1 VSLAVSTSPICRA
14 MPPEAEVKQPLR
26 EQDAQLLSAVPYPIL
41 LAREDNCVADAN
53 EAAEAFFSRSKRRI
67 IGDGVGNLL
76 QFASDRLN
84 RAVAAGE
91 SDISAQNMRLL
102 TSGAMANYVDVS
114 ISALVNNANYRMIML
129 IPRQSNRDQIG
140 EQSDSAQQAMGAP
153 AILGHEIKN
162 PLAGIKGAAQ
172 LLAKRVETSQTP
184 LTDLIVT
191 EVDRIARLLDQM
203 QNLGRVM
210 PGELGAEN
218 IHELIERA
226 IRSLRAANATM
237 PSIDINYD
245 PSLPDVKIE
254 PDAMVQVLINLI
266 QNAID
271 ALKGTAAPKIGIH
284 TRFVMGAALRGGS
297 TESNNGKSIRLPVE
311 VSISDNGPGVA
322 KHIERELFYPFVTTK
337 REGQGLGLA
346 IVRKYLTQMNSRIS
360 VERDTATDQT
370 IFRIFLPVAG
380 KEDYK

>member
-1 VSLAVSTSPICRA
+1 MSPISAA
-14 MPPEAEVKQPLR
+14 MPPDVGFV
-26 EQDAQLLSAVPYPIL
+26 DDGQLLTTVPFPML
-41 LAREDNCVADAN
+41 LADEQNRITFAN
-53 EAAEAFFSRSKRRI
+53 EAAEAFFGRSKRRMV
-67 IGDGVGNLL
+67 GDDATSLL

-84 RAVAAGE
+84 SAIGACE

-102 TSGAMANYVDVS
+102 TGGAQANYVDVS
-114 ISALVNNANYRMIML
+114 ISTLSNQPQKRLMML
-129 IPRQSNRDQIG
+129 IPRQSERDQIG
-140 EQSDSAQQAMGAP
+140 EQSDSGQQAMGAP

-172 LLAKRVETSQTP
+172 LLAKRVEPSQTA

-203 QNLGRVM
+203 QSLGRVM

-226 IRSLRAANATM
+226 IRSLRAANPVM
-237 PSIDINYD
+237 PTLDINYD

-271 ALKGTAAPKIGIH
+271 ALKDTENPKVGIH

-297 TESNNGKSIRLPVE
+297 AATSEGKTMRLPVE
-311 VSISDNGPGVA
+311 VSISDNGPGIA
-322 KHIERELFYPFVTTK
+322 KHIERELFSPFVTTK

-360 VERDTATDQT
+360 VERDANADQT

-380 KEDYK
+380 KEDLK

>member
-1 VSLAVSTSPICRA
+1 
-14 MPPEAEVKQPLR
+14 MPLDTALTAEHALSEAQILT
-26 EQDAQLLSAVPYPIL
+26 AVPFPML
-41 LAREDNCVADAN
+41 LVGADQAVVFAN
-53 EAAEAFFSRSKRRI
+53 EATEAFFGRSKRRI
-67 IGDGVGNLL
+67 VGDNVCTLL

-84 RAVAAGE
+84 GAIKVRE

-102 TSGAMANYVDVS
+102 TPGAQANYVDIS
-114 ISALVNNANYRMIML
+114 ISSVVGHSDKRLMTLV
-129 IPRQSNRDQIG
+129 PRLSDRNQIG
-140 EQSDSAQQAMGAP
+140 EHSDSGLQAMGTP

-172 LLAKRVETSQTP
+172 LLAKRLEPPQTA

-226 IRSLRAANATM
+226 IRSLRAANPDM
-237 PSIDINYD
+237 PVIDINYD
-245 PSLPDVKIE
+245 PSLPDVKIQ

-271 ALKGTAAPKIGIH
+271 ALKGIESAEIGIH

-297 TESNNGKSIRLPVE
+297 GEPENGRVIRLPVE
-311 VSISDNGPGVA
+311 VTITDNGPGIA
-322 KHIERELFYPFVTTK
+322 KHIERELFAPFVTTK

-360 VERDTATDQT
+360 VERDAIAGLT
-370 IFRIFLPVAG
+370 IFRIFLPIAQ
-380 KEDYK
+380 KEDRK

>member
-1 VSLAVSTSPICRA
+1 
-14 MPPEAEVKQPLR
+14 MPPDTGVTEEHALS
-26 EQDAQLLSAVPYPIL
+26 DANMLSAVPFPML
-41 LAREDNCVADAN
+41 LVRSDNNVIFAN
-53 EAAEAFFSRSKRRI
+53 EAAEAFFGRSKRRI
-67 IGDGVGNLL
+67 VGDSASNLL

-84 RAVAAGE
+84 SAIQAGE
-91 SDISAQNMRLL
+91 TDISAQNMRLL
-102 TSGAMANYVDVS
+102 TQGAQANYVDIS
-114 ISALVNNANYRMIML
+114 ISSLVGQSDKRLMTL
-129 IPRQSNRDQIG
+129 VPRLSDRNQIG
-140 EQSDSAQQAMGAP
+140 EQNDSGQQSMGAP

-172 LLAKRVETSQTP
+172 LLAKKLAPPQTA

-210 PGELGAEN
+210 PGEMGAEN

-226 IRSLRAANATM
+226 IRSLRAANPVM
-237 PSIDINYD
+237 PSIDISYD

-271 ALKGTAAPKIGIH
+271 ALKGAEGAEIGIH

-297 TESNNGKSIRLPVE
+297 AETDQGRAIRLPVE
-311 VSISDNGPGVA
+311 VTISDNGPGIA
-322 KHIERELFYPFVTTK
+322 KHIERELFAPFVTTK

-346 IVRKYLTQMNSRIS
+346 IVRKYLTQMNSRIT
-360 VERDTATDQT
+360 VERDAEAGLT
-370 IFRIFLPVAG
+370 IFRIFLPVAQ
-380 KEDYK
+380 KDDFK

>member
-1 VSLAVSTSPICRA
+1 
-14 MPPEAEVKQPLR
+14 MPPELALADEAR
-26 EQDAQLLSAVPYPIL
+26 ISEAQLLAAIQLPML
-41 LAREDNCVADAN
+41 LVNAANRIIFAN
-53 EAAEAFFSRSKRRI
+53 EATEAFFGKSKRRI
-67 IGDGVGNLL
+67 LGEKIGALL
-76 QFASDRLN
+76 QFASERL
-84 RAVAAGE
+84 AQVIEAGE

-102 TSGAMANYVDVS
+102 TPGVQSDYADVS
-114 ISALVNNANYRMIML
+114 ITPFAGLAAARLLMLV
-129 IPRQSNRDQIG
+129 PRHSERDKIG
-140 EQSDSAQQAMGAP
+140 EQSNGNQQAMGAP

-172 LLAKRVETSQTP
+172 LLAKRVEPSQQP

-210 PGELGAEN
+210 PGELAAEN

-226 IRSLRAANATM
+226 IRSLRAANPVM
-237 PSIDINYD
+237 PAIDINYD
-245 PSLPDVKIE
+245 PSLPSVQIAS
-254 PDAMVQVLINLI
+254 DAMVQVLINLL

-271 ALKGTAAPKIGIH
+271 ALKTTENPMIGIH

-297 TESNNGKSIRLPVE
+297 SSDGKGQTIRLPVE
-311 VSISDNGPGVA
+311 VTISDNGPGIARHVE
-322 KHIERELFYPFVTTK
+322 HELFAPFVTTK

-360 VERDTATDQT
+360 VERDERLGQT
-370 IFRIFLPVAG
+370 LFRIFLPVAHEEAR
-380 KEDYK
+380 K

>member
-1 VSLAVSTSPICRA
+1 
-14 MPPEAEVKQPLR
+14 MPPETEVLAEQVLS
-26 EQDAQLLSAVPYPIL
+26 DANMLSAVPFPML
-41 LAREDNCVADAN
+41 LVGNDNNIIFAN
-53 EAAEAFFSRSKRRI
+53 EAAEAFFGRSKRRI
-67 IGDGVGNLL
+67 VGEGASSLL
-76 QFASDRLN
+76 LFASDRLN
-84 RAVAAGE
+84 GAIQAGE

-102 TSGAMANYVDVS
+102 TQGAQANYVDIS
-114 ISALVNNANYRMIML
+114 ISGLVGQSEKRLMTL
-129 IPRQSNRDQIG
+129 VPRLSDRNQIG
-140 EQSDSAQQAMGAP
+140 EQNDSGQQSIGAP

-172 LLAKRVETSQTP
+172 LLAKKLAPPQTA

-210 PGELGAEN
+210 PGEMGAEN

-226 IRSLRAANATM
+226 IRSLRAANPIM
-237 PSIDINYD
+237 PTIDISYD

-271 ALKGTAAPKIGIH
+271 ALKGMETAEIGIH

-297 TESNNGKSIRLPVE
+297 AETDHGRAIRLPVE
-311 VSISDNGPGVA
+311 VTISDNGPGIA
-322 KHIERELFYPFVTTK
+322 KHIERELFAPFVTTK

-346 IVRKYLTQMNSRIS
+346 IVRKYLTQMNSRIT
-360 VERDTATDQT
+360 VERDGDAGLT
-370 IFRIFLPVAG
+370 IFRIFLPVAQ
-380 KEDYK
+380 KDNRK

>member
-1 VSLAVSTSPICRA
+1 MAGDSTPPDASLLT
-14 MPPEAEVKQPLR
+14 
-26 EQDAQLLSAVPYPIL
+26 AVPFPMLLVGDGRTIL
-41 LAREDNCVADAN
+41 YAN
-53 EAAEAFFSRSKRRI
+53 EAAEAFFGRSKRRI
-67 IGDGVGNLL
+67 VGDRAENLL
-76 QFASDRLN
+76 HFASERLN
-84 RAVAAGE
+84 SAIHAGE
-91 SDISAQNMRLL
+91 TDISAQNMRLL
-102 TSGAMANYVDVS
+102 TPGAQANYVDIS
-114 ISALVNNANYRMIML
+114 ISSLVGQTDRRLMTL
-129 IPRQSNRDQIG
+129 VPRLSDRNQIG
-140 EQSDSAQQAMGAP
+140 EQSDSGQQAIGAP

-172 LLAKRVETSQTP
+172 LLAKKLQPPQSA
-184 LTDLIVT
+184 LTDLIVN

-226 IRSLRAANATM
+226 IRSLRAANPVM
-237 PSIDINYD
+237 PVIDINYD

-271 ALKGTAAPKIGIH
+271 ALKGTENSEIGIH

-297 TESNNGKSIRLPVE
+297 MEADNGKAIRLPVE
-311 VSISDNGPGVA
+311 VTITDNGPGIA
-322 KHIERELFYPFVTTK
+322 KHIERELFAPFVTTK

-360 VERDTATDQT
+360 VERDSAAGLT
-370 IFRIFLPVAG
+370 IFRIFLPVAQ
-380 KEDYK
+380 KEDHK

>member
-1 VSLAVSTSPICRA
+1 
-14 MPPEAEVKQPLR
+14 MPPEPLLSSDLSLS
-26 EQDAQLLSAVPYPIL
+26 DAQIL
-41 LAREDNCVADAN
+41 TAIPFPMVLVGADQVVVFAN
-53 EAAEAFFSRSKRRI
+53 EAAEAFLGRSKKRI
-67 IGDGVGNLL
+67 IGDDISNLL
-76 QFASDRLN
+76 HFSSDRLN
-84 RAVAAGE
+84 RAIQAAE
-91 SDISAQNMRLL
+91 FDISAQNMRLL
-102 TSGAMANYVDVS
+102 SPGVQANYVDIS
-114 ISALVNNANYRMIML
+114 ISSVIGHAGKRLMTLV
-129 IPRQSNRDQIG
+129 PRQSDRNQIG
-140 EQSDSAQQAMGAP
+140 EQTDSGQQSMGAS

-172 LLAKRVETSQTP
+172 LLAKRLEPSQLA

-210 PGELGAEN
+210 PGELGSEN

-226 IRSLRAANATM
+226 IRSLRAANPVM
-237 PSIDINYD
+237 PAIDINYD

-271 ALKGTAAPKIGIH
+271 ALKGTEAPEIGIH

-297 TESNNGKSIRLPVE
+297 MDTDNGRVIRLPVE
-311 VSISDNGPGVA
+311 VTITDNGPGIA
-322 KHIERELFYPFVTTK
+322 KHIERELFSPFVTTK

-346 IVRKYLTQMNSRIS
+346 IVRKYLTQMNSRIML
-360 VERDTATDQT
+360 ERDHEANLT
-370 IFRIFLPVAG
+370 IFRIFLPVAQ
-380 KEDYK
+380 KEDSK

>member
-1 VSLAVSTSPICRA
+1 

-41 LAREDNCVADAN
+41 LACEDNCVADAN

>member
-1 VSLAVSTSPICRA
+1 
-14 MPPEAEVKQPLR
+14 MPPEANVIEEARPQEAL
-26 EQDAQLLSAVPYPIL
+26 L
-41 LAREDNCVADAN
+41 LAAIPFPMLLVDQKNLIIFAN
-53 EAAEAFFSRSKRRI
+53 EAAEAFFGRGKRRI
-67 IGDGVGNLL
+67 VGEDIVSLL

-84 RAVAAGE
+84 GAVRAGE

-102 TSGAMANYVDVS
+102 TPGVQANYADVS
-114 ISALVNNANYRMIML
+114 ISTLLGRPDQRLILLV
-129 IPRQSNRDQIG
+129 PRQSDRDQIG
-140 EQSDSAQQAMGAP
+140 EQTDSGREQAMGAP

-162 PLAGIKGAAQ
+162 PLSGIKGAAQ
-172 LLAKRVETSQTP
+172 LLAKKLEAPQTA

-210 PGELGAEN
+210 PGELRAEN

-226 IRSLRAANATM
+226 IRSVRAANAVI
-237 PSIDINYD
+237 PAIDINYD

-271 ALKGTAAPKIGIH
+271 ALKDTESPMIGIS
-284 TRFVMGAALRGGS
+284 TRFVMGAALRGGAS
-297 TESNNGKSIRLPVE
+297 ETSDGKAVRLPVE
-311 VSISDNGPGVA
+311 VSIADNGPGIA
-322 KHIERELFYPFVTTK
+322 KHIERELFAPFVTTK

-346 IVRKYLTQMNSRIS
+346 IVRKYLSQMNGRIT
-360 VERDTATDQT
+360 VERDPGTAQT
-370 IFRIFLPVAG
+370 VFRIFLPVAG
-380 KEDYK
+380 KEDRPR

>member
-1 VSLAVSTSPICRA
+1 
-14 MPPEAEVKQPLR
+14 MPPEADVIDEARPS
-26 EQDAQLLSAVPYPIL
+26 EAQMLAAVPYPML
-41 LAREDNCVADAN
+41 LAASDNRIVFAN
-53 EAAEAFFSRSKRRI
+53 EAAEAFFGKSKRRI
-67 IGDGVGNLL
+67 LGVEVTQLL
-76 QFASDRLN
+76 QFASERVN
-84 RAVAAGE
+84 SAIAAGE
-91 SDISAQNMRLL
+91 SDISAQNIRLI
-102 TSGAMANYVDVS
+102 TPGAQANYVDLS
-114 ISALVNNANYRMIML
+114 ISSVIGQPDKRLLML
-129 IPRQSNRDQIG
+129 IPQQSDRNQIG
-140 EQSDSAQQAMGAP
+140 EQNDSGQQAMGAP
-153 AILGHEIKN
+153 TILGHEIKN

-172 LLAKRVETSQTP
+172 LLAKRVEPSQAA

-210 PGELGAEN
+210 PRELGAEN

-226 IRSLRAANATM
+226 IRSLRAANPVM

-271 ALKGTAAPKIGIH
+271 ALKGGEDPKIGIH
-284 TRFVMGAALRGGS
+284 TRFVMGASLRGGPVETS
-297 TESNNGKSIRLPVE
+297 EGKSVRLPVE
-311 VSISDNGPGVA
+311 VSISDNGPGIA
-322 KHIERELFYPFVTTK
+322 KHIERELFSPFVTTK

-346 IVRKYLTQMNSRIS
+346 IVRKYLTQMNSRIA
-360 VERDTATDQT
+360 VERDQRAGQT

-380 KEDYK
+380 KEDHK

>member
-1 VSLAVSTSPICRA
+1 MSRISAA
-14 MPPEAEVKQPLR
+14 MPHEA
-26 EQDAQLLSAVPYPIL
+26 DLSSEMRVADTQIVSAIPFPIL
-41 LAREDNCVADAN
+41 VADLQNNVNFAN
-53 EAAEAFFSRSKRRI
+53 EAAEAFFGRSKRRI
-67 IGDGVGNLL
+67 LGENVAGLL

-84 RAVAAGE
+84 GAICAGE

-102 TSGAMANYVDVS
+102 TSGAQANYVDLS
-114 ISALVNNANYRMIML
+114 ISSFAGKSGSRLMML
-129 IPRQSNRDQIG
+129 IPRQSEQNQIG
-140 EQSDSAQQAMGAP
+140 EQSDQGGQQAMGAS

-172 LLAKRVETSQTP
+172 LLAKRVEPQQAG
-184 LTDLIVT
+184 LTELIVT

-226 IRSLRAANATM
+226 IRSLRAANPVM
-237 PSIDINYD
+237 PAIDISYD
-245 PSLPDVKIE
+245 PSLPEVKIE

-271 ALKGTAAPKIGIH
+271 ALKETESPMIGIH
-284 TRFVMGAALRGGS
+284 TRFVMGAALRGGTS
-297 TESNNGKSIRLPVE
+297 DNSEGRSVRLPVE
-311 VSISDNGPGVA
+311 VMIFDNGPGIA
-322 KHIERELFYPFVTTK
+322 KHIERELFAPFVTTK

-346 IVRKYLTQMNSRIS
+346 IVRKYLMQMNSRIS
-360 VERDTATDQT
+360 VERDSMAEQT

-380 KEDYK
+380 KEDRK

>member
-1 VSLAVSTSPICRA
+1 
-14 MPPEAEVKQPLR
+14 MPPEAQVIEEARPQEAL
-26 EQDAQLLSAVPYPIL
+26 L
-41 LAREDNCVADAN
+41 LAAIPFPMLLVDQANLIIFAN
-53 EAAEAFFSRSKRRI
+53 EAVEVFFGRGKRRI
-67 IGDGVGNLL
+67 VGDDIGKLL
-76 QFASDRLN
+76 QFASDRLTC
-84 RAVAAGE
+84 AVQAGE

-102 TSGAMANYVDVS
+102 TLGTQANYVDVS
-114 ISALVNNANYRMIML
+114 ISTLLGQPDQRLILLV
-129 IPRQSNRDQIG
+129 PRQSDRDQIG
-140 EQSDSAQQAMGAP
+140 EQTDSGREQAMGAP

-162 PLAGIKGAAQ
+162 PLSGIKGAAQ
-172 LLAKRVETSQTP
+172 LLAKKLEAPQTA

-210 PGELGAEN
+210 PGELRAEN
-218 IHELIERA
+218 IHVLIERA
-226 IRSLRAANATM
+226 IRSVRAANPVIPA
-237 PSIDINYD
+237 IDINYD

-271 ALKGTAAPKIGIH
+271 ALKDTENPMMSIS

-297 TESNNGKSIRLPVE
+297 NEAKDGKAVRLPVE
-311 VSISDNGPGVA
+311 VSIADNGPGIA
-322 KHIERELFYPFVTTK
+322 KHIERELFAPFVTTK

-346 IVRKYLTQMNSRIS
+346 IVRKYLSQMNGRIA
-360 VERDTATDQT
+360 VERDADAGQT

>member
-1 VSLAVSTSPICRA
+1 
-14 MPPEAEVKQPLR
+14 MPPDSGKTLDGAITESHILT
-26 EQDAQLLSAVPYPIL
+26 AVPFPML
-41 LAREDNCVADAN
+41 LVGPDQKISYAN
-53 EAAEAFFSRSKRRI
+53 EAAEAFFGRSKRRI
-67 IGDGVGNLL
+67 VGDTAANMLN
-76 QFASDRLN
+76 FSSDRLN
-84 RAVAAGE
+84 SAIQAGE

-102 TSGAMANYVDVS
+102 TPGAQANYVDIA
-114 ISALVNNANYRMIML
+114 ISTLSGQSDKRLMTLV
-129 IPRQSNRDQIG
+129 PRLSDRNQIG
-140 EQSDSAQQAMGAP
+140 EQSDSGQQAIGAP

-172 LLAKRVETSQTP
+172 LLAKKLAPPQIA

-218 IHELIERA
+218 IHALIERA
-226 IRSLRAANATM
+226 IRSLRAANPVM
-237 PSIDINYD
+237 PKIDINYD

-271 ALKGTAAPKIGIH
+271 ALKGNEHAEIGIH

-297 TESNNGKSIRLPVE
+297 MENDNGRAIRLPVE
-311 VSISDNGPGVA
+311 VTITDNGPGIA
-322 KHIERELFYPFVTTK
+322 KHIERELFAPFVTTK

-360 VERDTATDQT
+360 VERDNDAGLT
-370 IFRIFLPVAG
+370 IFRIFLPVA
-380 KEDYK
+380 